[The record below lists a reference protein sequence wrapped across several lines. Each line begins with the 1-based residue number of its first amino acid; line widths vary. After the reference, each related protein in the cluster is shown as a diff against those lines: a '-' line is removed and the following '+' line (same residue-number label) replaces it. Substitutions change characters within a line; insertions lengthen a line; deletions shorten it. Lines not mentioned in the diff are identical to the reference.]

1 MNTNCTIAQKEG
13 TGHAMPVLS
22 ISFIKANCQTIGQ
35 LKARIEEIKSFSTGL
50 AKAENR
56 LNIQKGYSEC
66 VEHLTPSLMPSQS
79 NSIAIKLGADI
90 NGRH

>member
-35 LKARIEEIKSFSTGL
+35 LKARIEEIKSFLTGSAKDGNKLNTKTGL
-50 AKAENR
+50 SFSNR
-56 LNIQKGYSEC
+56 SNT
-66 VEHLTPSLMPSQS
+66 TPALMPSQS
-79 NSIAIKLGADI
+79 YNLKLKEVK
-90 NGRH
+90 NG